1 MWFSL
6 IAVYIFLSQGAEPL
20 RTYYPGGVSM
30 LENRRIVVG
39 VTGGIAAYKAAE
51 LISRLKKAGA
61 QVRVVMTENATKF
74 IPPLTLETL
83 SGNRAYVDQFNREFE
98 IEHIA
103 LAKWAE
109 LFVVAPATANFIGKM
124 ANGIADDLMSTTA
137 MAVTCP
143 VLLAPAMNTNMWKNP
158 ACQANMKTLLD
169 RGVMTVGPESGKL
182 ACGDTDVGRMSEP
195 AAIAARIEAIMG
207 REKDLAGRT
216 VMVTAGPTVER
227 IDPVRFITNRSTGK
241 MGYAI
246 AEAARDRGAHVILV
260 SGPVNLPA
268 VPGVEMVNVV
278 SSAQLCENV
287 LNNGSRADI
296 IIQAAAPADY
306 TPAHVADKKIK
317 KQPGEGMTLELVPT
331 TDIAAELGRR
341 KHDGQ
346 VLVAFA
352 AETNDVTD
360 NARKKL
366 VKKNADMIVANDVT
380 RPGAG
385 FGTDTNL
392 ITIITADTMDELP
405 MMSKRDAADAI
416 IDAAKKFLK

>member
-1 MWFSL
+1 
-6 IAVYIFLSQGAEPL
+6 
-20 RTYYPGGVSM
+20 M

-158 ACQANMKTLLD
+158 ACQANMQTLIA
-169 RGVMTVGPESGKL
+169 RGILTVGPESGKL

-195 AAIAARIEAIMG
+195 AAIAARIGEILG
-207 REKDLAGRT
+207 REKDLTGRT

-246 AEAARDRGAHVILV
+246 AEAARDRGANVVLV
-260 SGPVNLPA
+260 SGPVNLPP
-268 VPGVEMVNVV
+268 VPGVEMVNVT

-287 LNNGSRADI
+287 LNNGPRADI
-296 IIQAAAPADY
+296 VIQAAAPADF

-317 KQPGEGMTLELVPT
+317 KQPGEGMSLELKPT

-352 AETNDVTD
+352 AETNDVLD

-405 MMSKRDAADAI
+405 MMSKRAAADAI
-416 IDAAKKFLK
+416 LDAAKKFLK

>member
-1 MWFSL
+1 
-6 IAVYIFLSQGAEPL
+6 
-20 RTYYPGGVSM
+20 M

-51 LISRLKKAGA
+51 LVSRLKKAGA

-83 SGNRAYVDQFNREFE
+83 SGNRAYVDQFGREYE

-124 ANGIADDLMSTTA
+124 ACGIADDLMSTTA
-137 MAVTCP
+137 MAVPCP
-143 VLLAPAMNTNMWKNP
+143 VLIAPAMNTNMWKNP
-158 ACQANMKTLLD
+158 ACQANMQTLIA

-182 ACGDTDVGRMSEP
+182 ACGDADIGRMSEP
-195 AAIAARIEAIMG
+195 AAIVERIEAIMG

-241 MGYAI
+241 MGYAV

-287 LNNGSRADI
+287 LNNGPRADI
-296 IIQAAAPADY
+296 VIQAAAPADF

-317 KQPGEGMTLELVPT
+317 KQPGEGMSLELVPT

-352 AETNDVTD
+352 AETNDVLA

-392 ITIITADTMDELP
+392 STLITADTMDELP

>member
-1 MWFSL
+1 
-6 IAVYIFLSQGAEPL
+6 
-20 RTYYPGGVSM
+20 M

-51 LISRLKKAGA
+51 LVSRLKKAGA
-61 QVRVVMTENATKF
+61 QVRVVMTENALKF
-74 IPPLTLETL
+74 IPALTLETL

-124 ANGIADDLMSTTA
+124 ACGIADDLMSTTA

-143 VLLAPAMNTNMWKNP
+143 VLIAPAMNTNMWKNP
-158 ACQANMKTLLD
+158 ACQANMAALMA
-169 RGVMTVGPESGKL
+169 RGVLTVGPESGKL
-182 ACGDTDVGRMSEP
+182 ACGDADVGRMSEP
-195 AAIAARIEAIMG
+195 ETILARIEGILC
-207 REKDLAGRT
+207 RRQDLFGRT

-227 IDPVRFITNRSTGK
+227 IDPVRYITNRSTGK

-246 AEAARDRGAHVILV
+246 AEAARERGARVILV
-260 SGPVNLPA
+260 SGPVNLAPPQGA
-268 VPGVEMVNVV
+268 EMVRVT
-278 SSAQLCENV
+278 SSRELCENV
-287 LNNGSRADI
+287 LKHGQEADI
-296 IIQAAAPADY
+296 VIQAAAPADF
-306 TPAHVADKKIK
+306 TPAQVADRKIK
-317 KQPGEGMTLELVPT
+317 KQPGEGLTLELVPT

-341 KHDGQ
+341 KHAGQ

-352 AETNDVTD
+352 AETNDVLE

-366 VKKNADMIVANDVT
+366 KKKNADIIVANDVT

-392 ITIITADTMDELP
+392 ITIITAESAEELP
-405 MMSKRDAADAI
+405 LMTKRQAADAI
-416 IDAAKKFLK
+416 IDAAAGFLK